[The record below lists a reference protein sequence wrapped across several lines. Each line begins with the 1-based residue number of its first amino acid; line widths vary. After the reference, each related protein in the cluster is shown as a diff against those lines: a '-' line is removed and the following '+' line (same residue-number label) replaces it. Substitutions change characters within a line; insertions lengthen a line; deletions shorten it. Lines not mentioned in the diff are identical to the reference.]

1 MLGWFIS
8 LSSISLIPI
17 GAVYQI
23 AKARGPM
30 SRVSVV
36 RSPTHATAKGT
47 YRGKAACF
55 SGFTLGA

>member
-17 GAVYQI
+17 GAIYQI

-36 RSPTHATAKGT
+36 RSPTHAICG
-47 YRGKAACF
+47 
-55 SGFTLGA
+55 LGQSRVSDQY